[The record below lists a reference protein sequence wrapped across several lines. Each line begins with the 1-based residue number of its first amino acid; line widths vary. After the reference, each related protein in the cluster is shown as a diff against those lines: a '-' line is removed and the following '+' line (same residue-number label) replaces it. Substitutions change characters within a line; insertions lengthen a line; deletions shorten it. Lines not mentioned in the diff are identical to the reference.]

1 MASSMVACPTRPGIL
16 QSMNR
21 THHHISLA
29 KSVGRFHVSRL
40 FRFLNIRHLDCLG
53 KETSAGLSVKFNNPL
68 HGFGG
73 PMNNDFLIQPND
85 Q

>member
-1 MASSMVACPTRPGIL
+1 MRELKRVFS
-16 QSMNR
+16 
-21 THHHISLA
+21 
-29 KSVGRFHVSRL
+29 F
-40 FRFLNIRHLDCLG
+40 FYIRHILDCLG